1 MLGVIFD
8 LQHQEDEEV
17 RLDKLAVEVDTSGL
31 DRNVLGHDP
40 DVGRQIK
47 QATKMARYAQ
57 IRFRVCGVRVILFN
71 LQTQEKIQVRIR
83 SGKSEILT
91 SLWILNGHKS

>member
-47 QATKMARYAQ
+47 QATKMARYVQ
-57 IRFRVCGVRVILFN
+57 THFRVRVILFN
-71 LQTQEKIQVRIR
+71 LQTQEKIQIRIR
-83 SGKSEILT
+83 SGGSEILT
-91 SLWILNGHKS
+91 SLWILNVIKVS